1 MGISE
6 LIQLFINGGVALVLT
21 AVMLYLHTTVLKD
34 ISKNQELTAK
44 LLSLLE
50 DNIKDMQKTM
60 IDIQKNQEDYDKRG
74 IRW

>member
-6 LIQLFINGGVALVLT
+6 LIQLFINGGTALVLT

>member
-1 MGISE
+1 MAIDE
-6 LIQLFINGGVALVLT
+6 YIQLFMNGGTALVLT

-34 ISKNQELTAK
+34 ISKNQEITAK

-50 DNIKDMQKTM
+50 DNLKDMQNTV
-60 IDIQKNQEDYDKRG
+60 IDIKKDQDEYEKRG

>member
-1 MGISE
+1 MGVNE
-6 LIQLFINGGVALVLT
+6 LIQLFINGGTALVLT

-50 DNIKDMQKTM
+50 DNMKDMQKTM

>member
-1 MGISE
+1 MGVNE
-6 LIQLFINGGVALVLT
+6 LIQLFLNGGTALVLT

-50 DNIKDMQKTM
+50 DNMKDMQKTM

>member
-6 LIQLFINGGVALVLT
+6 LIQLFINGGTALVLT

-50 DNIKDMQKTM
+50 DNIKDMQKIM
-60 IDIQKNQEDYDKRG
+60 VDIQKNQEDYDKRG

>member
-1 MGISE
+1 MGVNE
-6 LIQLFINGGVALVLT
+6 LIQLFINGGTALVLT